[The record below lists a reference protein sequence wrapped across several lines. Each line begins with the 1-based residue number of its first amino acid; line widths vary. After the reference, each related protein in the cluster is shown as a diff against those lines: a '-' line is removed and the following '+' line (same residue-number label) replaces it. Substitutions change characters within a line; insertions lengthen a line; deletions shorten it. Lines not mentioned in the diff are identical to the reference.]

1 MGIFLFFVLFF
12 EKNRIFLDF
21 IVWRRRLLKHKV
33 FSCPQCLELGRFLG
47 VYPLKFTVKGCVF
60 GYLKAQKEG
69 VEKEKS
75 AFLAV
80 LIKLGLFCNLLIY
93 Y

>member
-21 IVWRRRLLKHKV
+21 IVWRMRLLKHKD
-33 FSCPQCLELGRFLG
+33 FSCSLCLDLGRFWG
-47 VYPLKFTVKGCVF
+47 CTSLKFTIKGCVF

-75 AFLAV
+75 TFLAV

>member
-33 FSCPQCLELGRFLG
+33 FSCPQCLELGRFWGCIPSNSLSKG
-47 VYPLKFTVKGCVF
+47 V
-60 GYLKAQKEG
+60 
-69 VEKEKS
+69 
-75 AFLAV
+75 FLA
-80 LIKLGLFCNLLIY
+80 I
-93 Y
+93 

>member
-21 IVWRRRLLKHKV
+21 IVWRMRLLKHKD
-33 FSCPQCLELGRFLG
+33 FSCSLCLDLGRFWG

-60 GYLKAQKEG
+60 GDLKAHKEG
-69 VEKEKS
+69 VEQEKS
-75 AFLAV
+75 TFLAV
-80 LIKLGLFCNLLIY
+80 LIKLGLFCKLLIY